1 MAEGLLR
8 HLAPERYEALS
19 AGSHPV
25 GFVHPLSVRV
35 MAEIGI
41 DISGHVSRDVREYLP
56 PDPNRAFGRP
66 GAGGRGGEPPTPDGP
81 RAPPDVIV
89 SLSDF
94 ARAHCPRFPARTGW
108 IHWPILDPILALGTE
123 DFRLSVFRGVRE
135 EIRALIETGLETDAF
150 DRPGPRFGPEG
161 DARV

>member
-8 HLAPERYEALS
+8 RLAPERYEALS
-19 AGSHPV
+19 AGSHPA

-41 DISGHVSRDVREYLP
+41 DISGHVSRDIREYLP
-56 PDPNRAFGRP
+56 RPSGTLARAE
-66 GAGGRGGEPPTPDGP
+66 AGGRGAESPAPHGP
-81 RAPPDVIV
+81 LAPPDVIV

-94 ARAHCPRFPARTGW
+94 ARAHCPRFPPGTGW
-108 IHWPILDPILALGTE
+108 IHWPVFDPILALGTE

-135 EIRALIETGLETDAF
+135 DLRVLVQRAVETGAF
-150 DRPGPRFGPEG
+150 ERPDERLGPEPSKP
-161 DARV
+161 A